1 MASDASF
8 TGGRPENAPRK
19 PLVRSYPTIRTVS
32 ALMMREMTTR
42 FGRTPGGVIW
52 VVLQPLAT
60 ILVLGFAF
68 SLIARTP
75 ALGTSYIFFKA
86 TGLLPFNAFKSISNM
101 VGRAFSFSSAL
112 LVYPGVTWVDALL
125 ARLFLNALV
134 SFLVTF
140 LILGGIILFQDL
152 SLIIDWGPVLLA
164 MLLASFLGFGIGVLN
179 CYLFER
185 IAIWSNI
192 WGIMTAPLM
201 IVSGVI
207 MLYEAMPTIAQQ
219 YLWYNPV
226 LHIAGLMREG
236 FYSTYQPTYVSIP
249 YVLIC
254 ALVPMALGLVLLRRY
269 HRDLLNR

>member
-1 MASDASF
+1 MASDASLN
-8 TGGRPENAPRK
+8 GGRSENSPRR
-19 PLVRSYPTIRTVS
+19 PVVRSYPTIRTIS

-42 FGRTPGGVIW
+42 FGRTPGGIIW

-86 TGLLPFNAFKSISNM
+86 TGLLPFSAFRSISTV

-125 ARLFLNALV
+125 ARLFLNVLV
-134 SFLVTF
+134 NFLVAF
-140 LILGGIILFQDL
+140 LILSGIILFQDL

-164 MLLASFLGFGIGVLN
+164 MLLATFLGFGIGVLN

-185 IAIWSNI
+185 IVIWSNI
-192 WGIMTAPLM
+192 WSIMTAPLL

-226 LHIAGLMREG
+226 LHITGLMREG
-236 FYSTYQPTYVSIP
+236 FYSTYQPTYISVP

-254 ALVPMALGLVLLRRY
+254 SLVPMVLGLVLLRRY